1 MTLFLLG
8 DLVTEVKTVKISKE
22 TYARL
27 CEMAGE
33 LQMKLKRRVSLDEAM
48 EYLLKERK
56 LRLSDFAGAWS
67 MSDQEEAEI
76 LKSLREAWSRWKLQ
90 RE

>member
-1 MTLFLLG
+1 M
-8 DLVTEVKTVKISKE
+8 TEVKTVKISKE

>member
-1 MTLFLLG
+1 M
-8 DLVTEVKTVKISKE
+8 TEVKTVKVSKE

-27 CEMAGE
+27 CEIAGE

-76 LKSLREAWSRWKLQ
+76 LKSLREVWSRWKLQ

>member
-1 MTLFLLG
+1 M
-8 DLVTEVKTVKISKE
+8 TEVKTVKISKE

-27 CEMAGE
+27 CEIAGE